1 MPRITEV
8 SKWNRFKY
16 HLVIVQRLAR
26 CNYMLQRTSG
36 TAAAE
41 QPSSFNNKLSLPL
54 LKSFFAHDKKSW
66 LDIVWGNQENC
77 VCRNSIILFKNEK
90 KNHDLIMFAVSNTL
104 TSRRR
109 SFVAI
114 YTAIYIYPFNDKL
127 RHIYMV
133 AYRTFRKMKR
143 RKINWLPEL
152 IVAVAWA

>member
-1 MPRITEV
+1 MWDGQNNQRALSLLHLNVADLHKIDLGNENKLKMIYRYSSEYFPPPPSSMIALYCYLKWFICPQIGICSPAMPRITEV

-66 LDIVWGNQENC
+66 LDIVWG
-77 VCRNSIILFKNEK
+77 
-90 KNHDLIMFAVSNTL
+90 
-104 TSRRR
+104 
-109 SFVAI
+109 
-114 YTAIYIYPFNDKL
+114 
-127 RHIYMV
+127 
-133 AYRTFRKMKR
+133 
-143 RKINWLPEL
+143 
-152 IVAVAWA
+152 